1 MTRLMLGT
9 NYDEPTLLVE
19 VEKEENG
26 SFHFWVINGAWDGK
40 FVYNEPMSL
49 GCGDVF
55 INRTEEWVRDIMI
68 LCDNQD
74 RLRGD
79 YQDVFINFEDENYVA
94 PKPKVVKLPEDWD
107 DDIAF

>member
-9 NYDEPTLLVE
+9 DYDNPPTLLIE

-26 SFHFWVINGAWDGK
+26 SFHFWVVNGAWDGK

-49 GCGDVF
+49 GCGSVF
-55 INRTEEWVRDIMI
+55 INRTKEWVHNVMI

-79 YQDVFINFEDENYVA
+79 YQDVFINFEDESYVA

-107 DDIAF
+107 DIAF

>member
-9 NYDEPTLLVE
+9 DFDNPTLLVE

-26 SFHFWVINGAWDGK
+26 SFHFWVVNGAWDGK
-40 FVYNEPMSL
+40 FVYNDPMSL
-49 GCGDVF
+49 GCGSVF
-55 INRTEEWVRDIMI
+55 INRTEEWVHDIMI

-79 YQDVFINFEDENYVA
+79 YQDVFINFGDESYVA
-94 PKPKVVKLPEDWD
+94 PKSKEVKLPEDWD